1 MALTYTWDLTSSF
14 VYLFYITKD
23 YIYKRLQEDKKKAN
37 FNKALKRETNHFAS
51 QNGFCILQKREK
63 KKKVAGFFLHS
74 SSKMLYASQ
83 MRTRTQWHLA
93 GTGQW
98 WCLSYRCPHWVGG
111 QLLSPALLCQTGLPR
126 RYGARDGHRLV
137 PAPTGFLGWSRCH
150 TRRIHCRGHNSSHCP
165 PPHNRLN

>member
-63 KKKVAGFFLHS
+63 KKKKLLGFFYTALQ
-74 SSKMLYASQ
+74 KCYTPARCEQ
-83 MRTRTQWHLA
+83 
-93 GTGQW
+93 G
-98 WCLSYRCPHWVGG
+98 LSGIWRAEGSGG
-111 QLLSPALLCQTGLPR
+111 AFHTDAHTGLGGNFSAQR
-126 RYGARDGHRLV
+126 CSAEQDYLGGMV
-137 PAPTGFLGWSRCH
+137 PEMGIVSYPLPLAS
-150 TRRIHCRGHNSSHCP
+150 
-165 PPHNRLN
+165 